1 MRGKLITFEGID
13 GSGKTTMVAHVARRL
28 QLLGVPH
35 LVTREPGGTEL
46 GAEIRAIVLRREM
59 EPLAELFL
67 YVADRAEHVARVIRP
82 ALEKG
87 LVVLCDRYA
96 DATLAYQGYGRGLPL
111 TVVRDVSTWA
121 MAGVTPDLTIVLD
134 CEIAEARRRRARRG
148 DRFEDEAFLARVREG
163 YLKIAREE
171 PERVRVISSSGSE
184 DDTARRVWAAVRSVL
199 EGDSTPRGE
208 RR

>member
-1 MRGKLITFEGID
+1 
-13 GSGKTTMVAHVARRL
+13 
-28 QLLGVPH
+28 
-35 LVTREPGGTEL
+35 
-46 GAEIRAIVLRREM
+46 
-59 EPLAELFL
+59 
-67 YVADRAEHVARVIRP
+67 
-82 ALEKG
+82 
-87 LVVLCDRYA
+87 
-96 DATLAYQGYGRGLPL
+96 
-111 TVVRDVSTWA
+111 

-171 PERVRVISSSGSE
+171 PERVRVISSSGPE